1 MRDAYQFAR
10 KGIRVMPVH
19 GLRWKNEKVI
29 CTCGNPNCNSAAKH
43 PIFNKWQNI
52 VENDQKTIDAWF
64 GKYPEANLGAITGRN
79 SGIIVLDIDPKNGGD
94 ESFARMLNDNDEIPE
109 TPTVITG
116 SGGRH
121 FYFKH
126 PGGVIHNRTR
136 FDQYDGIDIR
146 GDGGFVVAPH
156 SRHLSGSNYEW
167 EVPLDFPMAD
177 VPVWMLRKLNKKT
190 ANKVEASITGKIT
203 TGSRNDTIAKMLG
216 KVIWAAVTEKHP
228 WQFVA
233 GYAIQMN
240 KMFCVEPLEQEE
252 IIKTVKSLYKTKWR
266 STYGVDFD
274 FGPH

>member
-29 CTCGNPNCNSAAKH
+29 CTCGNPNCHSAAKH

-52 VENDQKTIDAWF
+52 VENDQKSIDAWF

-94 ESFARMLNDNDEIPE
+94 ESFATMINTYGEFEE

-136 FDQYDGIDIR
+136 FMDLDGIDIR

-167 EVPLDFPMAD
+167 EVPLDFPLAD
-177 VPVWMLRKLNKKT
+177 VPVWMLRKLNKKAAKKPT
-190 ANKVEASITGKIT
+190 AIVEPGSIVEGGRNEYLSKVAGLMAYGASKHGYTFDVFRNMVWMANKG
-203 TGSRNDTIAKMLG
+203 M
-216 KVIWAAVTEKHP
+216 
-228 WQFVA
+228 
-233 GYAIQMN
+233 
-240 KMFCVEPLEQEE
+240 CVPPLEPDEVQMVCSS
-252 IIKTVKSLYKTKWR
+252 IWSR
-266 STYGVDFD
+266 
-274 FGPH
+274 HMRAN